1 MVELFGYL
9 KEYKKDAVMTPIWVL
24 LETVCE
30 MLLTITIGRFIDEL
44 GNSGASMELIF
55 EYGGRLLI
63 IAVISLI
70 FGALCGSRGVD
81 AGDPERAGLPL

>member
-55 EYGGRLLI
+55 EYGERLLI

-70 FGALCGSRGVD
+70 FGALCGFESVK
-81 AGDPERAGLPL
+81 AAAGLAKN